1 MDDGVDIAGIAPG
14 PELATLLAGIT
25 PADIEDDHDV
35 LEVVAAW
42 DRLNSWTNAGQLAAI
57 AEFARRPWSI
67 GEAPDV
73 ARAKRGPLGSVRRS
87 NPDDE
92 IAARLSISS
101 GSAGFRLG
109 LALELAGPLTAT
121 GVALAAGEIDVQKAH
136 SIADG
141 CHYLDPGTAVEV
153 EAIVLGRAGDQTNAQ
168 VKKAVRKAAI
178 IADPIAAQRRHVAAK
193 NERGVW
199 LTPLDDGVA
208 ELRAVMAA
216 ADALAVYNVL
226 TAAALS
232 AKLAGG
238 ETRNTAQLRADFL
251 LAPFAEAIATGELA
265 GVVPTKLAI
274 GGRGCGEANLTV
286 PASVIMGVSNTPGE
300 LVGYGPITA
309 EVSQVLA
316 DDRVWRRI
324 VTNPVDGS
332 FLAADTHTY
341 RPSTVLKRHVRLR
354 DGTCRFKTCDRPAVV
369 CDLDHSNRHPA
380 GRTCDGNLGPF
391 CERHHTFKHAL
402 DGALAH
408 LKQPNPGTFIWTMPT
423 GHTYTTNPPAIGPP
437 IKDEKPATP
446 SPTTDN
452 DDPPF

>member
-1 MDDGVDIAGIAPG
+1 
-14 PELATLLAGIT
+14 
-25 PADIEDDHDV
+25 V
-35 LEVVAAW
+35 LEDVAAW
-42 DRLNSWTNAGQLAAI
+42 DRLIAWANAGQMAAV

-67 GEAPDV
+67 GETPEV

-92 IAARLSISS
+92 IGARLSISS

-109 LALELAGPLTAT
+109 LALDLVGPLTAT
-121 GVALAAGEIDVQKAH
+121 GAALAKGQIDVQKAH

-141 CHYLDPGTAVEV
+141 CRYLDPRTAAEV
-153 EAIVLGRAGDQTNAQ
+153 ESIVLARAGDQTNAQ

-178 IADPIAAQRRHVAAK
+178 TADPVAAQARHVAAK

-208 ELRAVMAA
+208 ELRAVLAA
-216 ADALAVYNVL
+216 ADALKVYNVL

-251 LAPFAEAIATGELA
+251 LAPFSEAIATGELA
-265 GVVPTKLAI
+265 GVVPTPLAF
-274 GGRGCGEANLTV
+274 GSRGCGEANLTV

-309 EVSQVLA
+309 EVSQVLVN
-316 DDRVWRRI
+316 DRILRRI

-332 FLAADTHTY
+332 FLAADTMTY
-341 RPSTVLKRHVRLR
+341 RPSAALRRHIQLR
-354 DGTCRFKTCDRPAVV
+354 DGTCRFKTCDRPAVR
-369 CDLDHSNRHPA
+369 CDLDHSNRHPV
-380 GRTCDGNLGPF
+380 GRTCEANMGPF
-391 CERHHTFKHAL
+391 CERHHIFKHAL

-408 LKQPNPGTFIWTMPT
+408 LRQPNPGSFIWTMPT
-423 GHTYTTNPPAIGPP
+423 GHVYTTTPPAIGLP
-437 IKDEKPATP
+437 IKDEKPVTP
-446 SPTTDN
+446 PDDN
-452 DDPPF
+452 DEPPF